1 MVNEMNEV
9 EYTGNRVTYGCGTV
23 LYIDTVHPFSFSECE
38 KCGET
43 YPNIV
48 SSENRRHELGLCVGV
63 KEIATEKTEPV
74 IKGGDAGMING
85 DDEE

>member
-1 MVNEMNEV
+1 MNEV
-9 EYTGNRVTYGCGTV
+9 EYTGKRVTYGCGTV
-23 LYIDTVHPFSFSECE
+23 LYIDRVHPFSFSKCKE
-38 KCGET
+38 CGET

-48 SSENRRHELGLCVGV
+48 SSENRRHELGLCMGV

-74 IKGGDAGMING
+74 IRGGDAGMENG